1 MSFVLSESN
10 HLLAQHPGYARRP
23 EGASLMDP
31 LLDVTPEQT
40 LALLAIWSS
49 LRPSLAFSGSVPVFL
64 GPPLSFRTV
73 ADVFDVIGPDLVS
86 LLSRCPSSTNTLL
99 SRFDTVLYWIL
110 PQRQSPKSVIVFVF
124 GSWSY
129 FSRPSLSGTARRLI
143 VTPLCSLP

>member
-1 MSFVLSESN
+1 MSFVPSDAN

-49 LRPSLAFSGSVPVFL
+49 LRPSLAFSGPVPVFL

-73 ADVFDVIGPDLVS
+73 ADVFDAIGPDLAS
-86 LLSRCPSSTNTLL
+86 KFSRCPLFTN
-99 SRFDTVLYWIL
+99 I
-110 PQRQSPKSVIVFVF
+110 
-124 GSWSY
+124 
-129 FSRPSLSGTARRLI
+129 RPF
-143 VTPLCSLP
+143 